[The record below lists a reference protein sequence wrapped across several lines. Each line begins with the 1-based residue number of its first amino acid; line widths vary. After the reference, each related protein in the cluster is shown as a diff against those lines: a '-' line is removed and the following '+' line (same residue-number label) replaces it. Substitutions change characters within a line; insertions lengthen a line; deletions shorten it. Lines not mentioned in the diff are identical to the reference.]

1 MLDRQIQMHR
11 AQTTRMGMDRNGI
24 GYARPLSN
32 DDLVRAAPA
41 IFAEQAHASRSDRY
55 AYVSTLD
62 LAEGANRVYQDPPLV
77 DPNAATAVDGVETT
91 VTISFM
97 GSTKPTAGTTATLT
111 TTAASGTFRCTQ
123 SEIEYAVGDM
133 VKGTAT
139 FVSAVSGS

>member
-1 MLDRQIQMHR
+1 MPFPT
-11 AQTTRMGMDRNGI
+11 AQGTTFEFDGDEYLCTNIKVADQSSDGGGQGI
-24 GYARPLSN
+24 
-32 DDLVRAAPA
+32 D
-41 IFAEQAHASRSDRY
+41 
-55 AYVSTLD
+55 VSTLD

-77 DPNAATAVDGVETT
+77 DPNAPTAVGGVETT